1 MFRYMEYALAVYKE
15 KSFTRAAEKLFIA
28 QPSLSLMI
36 KKLEKMLGAPVFER
50 SGKEITLTPI
60 GERYIAAA
68 EEIRRIRRG
77 FENELD
83 DMLNL
88 KKGKVMVG
96 STYFI
101 SSYLLPD
108 IFRRLKKKYPNIEVQ
123 LTVESSASL
132 TQMLERGEVDIII
145 DNDMQ
150 YACDCEKIPV
160 LKEKILLGIPR
171 ELKINEK
178 YANMR
183 VAQKCI
189 KDGEY
194 SGIGKLD
201 IAKLCEEKFI
211 LLKGGNSMRKISD
224 AIFREAGTTPQ
235 VSMEFEQLVTAVN
248 YAESGFGICFVT
260 DTVLRY
266 GREPPNLCIYIPQT
280 EHSERTLYVIYKTS
294 KYLTR
299 AAKAFIDEMCQSGDT
314 TKK

>member
-1 MFRYMEYALAVYKE
+1 MFRYIDYAYAVYEE

-28 QPSLSLMI
+28 QPSLSLTI
-36 KKLEKMLGAPVFER
+36 KKLEEMLGAPVFER
-50 SGKEITLTPI
+50 SGKEITLTPV

-68 EEIRRIRRG
+68 EEILKIRRG

-108 IFRRLKKKYPNIEVQ
+108 IHRRFKEKYPHIEVQ

-132 TQMLERGEVDIII
+132 SQMLEKGELDIII

-150 YACDCEKIPV
+150 HTCDCEKTPV
-160 LKEKILLGIPR
+160 MKEKILLGIPQDF
-171 ELKINEK
+171 EVNKK
-178 YANMR
+178 YSDIR
-183 VAQKCI
+183 VTEKCI
-189 KDGEY
+189 KDGDY
-194 SGIGKLD
+194 SGVGRLD
-201 IAKLCEEKFI
+201 VAELRDEKFI
-211 LLKGGNSMRKISD
+211 LLKSGNSMRKISD
-224 AIFREAGTTPQ
+224 AIFSETGTEPQ
-235 VSMEFEQLVTAVN
+235 ISMEFEQLITALS
-248 YAESGFGICFVT
+248 YAGSGFGICFVT

-266 GREPPNLCIYIPQT
+266 GKDLPKLCCYIPKA
-280 EHSERTLYVIYKTS
+280 HCAERTLYVIHKKS

-299 AAKAFIDEMCQSGDT
+299 AAKAFTDEVISNI
-314 TKK
+314 KNK